1 MQRRKGNNSQIRVGI
16 TSGDLNGIGME
27 IVLKALSDPRLFSIC
42 TPVLYG
48 NPKATTFHKKA
59 LKGVDVHFNI
69 TKSADQ
75 INPRKPNL
83 VAINN
88 DEIKI
93 TLGKPSV
100 DTGAFAF
107 QSLEAATKDLA
118 EGHIDV
124 LVTAPI
130 NKKSIQDA
138 GFKFPGHTEYLM
150 DYSHTKDALMFM
162 VSDNL
167 KIGVVSG
174 HVALKDV
181 VSDISKDKIVHKLE
195 LIQKSLQSDF
205 GIHRPKIA
213 VLGLN
218 PHAGDEGVMG
228 TEEADII
235 KPAIAG
241 ANEKGILAF
250 GPYGA
255 DGFFGSGQHHAFD
268 AVLAMYH
275 DQGLTPFKAITFDSG
290 VNFTAGL
297 PIVRTSP
304 AHGTAYDIAGKNEA
318 EAQSMLSAIYMAID
332 IFNTRKQMKEWGAN
346 PLQKQRISRGNEDK

>member
-1 MQRRKGNNSQIRVGI
+1 MQRKKYSGNTVRVGI

-69 TKSADQ
+69 TKSAEQ
-75 INPRKPNL
+75 LNPKKPNL

-93 TLGKPSV
+93 TLGKPSTE
-100 DTGAFAF
+100 TGAFAF
-107 QSLEAATKDLA
+107 ESIEAATKDLA
-118 EGHIDV
+118 EGNIDV

-162 VSDNL
+162 VSDSL
-167 KIGVVSG
+167 KVGVVSG
-174 HVALKDV
+174 HVALKEV
-181 VSDISKDKIVHKLE
+181 ANDISKEKILHKIN
-195 LIQKSLQSDF
+195 LIEKSLQTDF
-205 GIHRPKIA
+205 GITKPKIA

-228 TEEADII
+228 TEEKDII
-235 KPAIAG
+235 KPAIAE
-241 ANEKGILAF
+241 AFEKGTMAF

-255 DGFFGSGQHHAFD
+255 DGFFGSGQQHAFD

-275 DQGLTPFKAITFDSG
+275 DQGLTPFKALAFDQG

-318 EAQSMLSAIYMAID
+318 EATSLLSAIYMAID
-332 IFNTRKQMKEWGAN
+332 IYHTRKNIKEWTAD
-346 PLQKQRISRGNEDK
+346 PLKKQKISRGHEDK